1 MEDIRKE
8 TTEIC
13 ELFNDCKD
21 NLVPILSEIQAK
33 YEHIPE
39 DSQAVVSEYLRVP
52 LAEVKGIIRMYS
64 RFTVIPKGKYDIQI
78 CMGAT
83 CIQNGSGKI
92 LQRAKER
99 LNLDLGQTSKDRKF
113 SLNTSRCTGNCGLAP
128 VVRINGKV
136 YGDVSIKKLDEIL
149 DKLMKEN

>member
-21 NLVPILSEIQAK
+21 NLVTILSEIQVK

-39 DSQAVVSEYLRVP
+39 DLQAVVSEYLRVP

-64 RFTVIPKGKYDIQI
+64 RFIVIPKGKYDIQI
-78 CMGAT
+78 CMGVT
-83 CIQNGSGKI
+83 CI
-92 LQRAKER
+92 
-99 LNLDLGQTSKDRKF
+99 
-113 SLNTSRCTGNCGLAP
+113 
-128 VVRINGKV
+128 
-136 YGDVSIKKLDEIL
+136 
-149 DKLMKEN
+149 

>member
-64 RFTVIPKGKYDIQI
+64 RFTVIQKGKYDIQI
-78 CMGAT
+78 CMGVT
-83 CIQNGSGKI
+83 CI
-92 LQRAKER
+92 
-99 LNLDLGQTSKDRKF
+99 
-113 SLNTSRCTGNCGLAP
+113 
-128 VVRINGKV
+128 
-136 YGDVSIKKLDEIL
+136 
-149 DKLMKEN
+149 